1 VLLTLGFV
9 RSLGH
14 VEPETH
20 VGIGLCEPKESFT
33 DMRSRRKRKHHTS
46 SDSSLLEVPVRQRPQ
61 PPRRSDLKTESPAG
75 GEESD
80 RPRKKPKTVVSVAGT
95 STSSSASPT
104 PKQETFEKRARHKTR
119 EDRYEPKK
127 KVKKRSKDGEERI
140 PRKKREKKGDRKKA
154 AKKAGE
160 DLMINFSS
168 KSIGQERLTVG
179 VDRIV
184 ELWHRADSIRSA
196 HLVDS
201 AFSKMAG
208 HLLLPSAEA
217 VCDSVR
223 I

>member
-1 VLLTLGFV
+1 
-9 RSLGH
+9 
-14 VEPETH
+14 
-20 VGIGLCEPKESFT
+20 
-33 DMRSRRKRKHHTS
+33 
-46 SDSSLLEVPVRQRPQ
+46 LLEVPVRKRPQ
-61 PPRRSDLKTESPAG
+61 PPRRSDLKTEPPVEE
-75 GEESD
+75 EESD

-95 STSSSASPT
+95 STSSASPT
-104 PKQETFEKRARHKTR
+104 PKQETFERRARHKTR
-119 EDRYEPKK
+119 EDLYEPKK
-127 KVKKRSKDGEERI
+127 KVKKRSKDGEERS

-160 DLMINFSS
+160 GLMRNFSS

-179 VDRIV
+179 VDRII

-196 HLVDS
+196 HLKDS

-208 HLLLPSAEA
+208 HLLLFSVEA

>member
-1 VLLTLGFV
+1 
-9 RSLGH
+9 
-14 VEPETH
+14 
-20 VGIGLCEPKESFT
+20 
-33 DMRSRRKRKHHTS
+33 
-46 SDSSLLEVPVRQRPQ
+46 LLEVPVRKRPQ
-61 PPRRSDLKTESPAG
+61 PPRRSDLKTEPPVEE
-75 GEESD
+75 EESD
-80 RPRKKPKTVVSVAGT
+80 RPRKKPKTVVSVAET

-104 PKQETFEKRARHKTR
+104 PKQETFERRARHKTR

-127 KVKKRSKDGEERI
+127 KVKKRSKDGEERSL
-140 PRKKREKKGDRKKA
+140 RKKREKKGDRKKA

-160 DLMINFSS
+160 GLMRNFSS

-196 HLVDS
+196 HLEDS

-208 HLLLPSAEA
+208 HLLLFSVEA

>member
-1 VLLTLGFV
+1 
-9 RSLGH
+9 
-14 VEPETH
+14 
-20 VGIGLCEPKESFT
+20 
-33 DMRSRRKRKHHTS
+33 
-46 SDSSLLEVPVRQRPQ
+46 
-61 PPRRSDLKTESPAG
+61 
-75 GEESD
+75 
-80 RPRKKPKTVVSVAGT
+80 
-95 STSSSASPT
+95 
-104 PKQETFEKRARHKTR
+104 
-119 EDRYEPKK
+119 
-127 KVKKRSKDGEERI
+127 VKKRSKDGEERI